1 MEKHKK
7 KALETDCLCSKCVFR
22 FQCFTQERVFS
33 DPIYQGLFEAL
44 MAQGKSK
51 EEAID
56 EVANEIKLRMVRVDL
71 QPFEP
76 ITPYEPTIQPYTFPC
91 PNLAPD
97 IQPFIQPWTIISGGW
112 YDSDSISFDTNDKG
126 EVLVNY
132 TMCDGKEVNW
142 QCK

>member
-7 KALETDCLCSKCVFR
+7 KALESDCLCSKCVFR

-56 EVANEIKLRMVRVDL
+56 EVANEIKLRMNRFEL
-71 QPFEP
+71 QPIELQP
-76 ITPYEPTIQPYTFPC
+76 IEVQPYTIPY
-91 PNLAPD
+91 PNSAPD
-97 IQPFIQPWTIISGGW
+97 VQPFIQPWTFVPGGW
-112 YDSDSISFDTNDKG
+112 YGSDSISFDANDKG
-126 EVLVNY
+126 DVLVSY
-132 TMCDGKEVNW
+132 TMHDGKEVSW
-142 QCK
+142 ILQ

>member
-44 MAQGKSK
+44 MAKGRTR

-56 EVANEIKLRMVRVDL
+56 EVANEIKNKIAGGFHITLD
-71 QPFEP
+71 E
-76 ITPYEPTIQPYTFPC
+76 ITPYVPPPTTVQPYYYPQYTYC
-91 PNLAPD
+91 DNVSV
-97 IQPFIQPWTIISGGW
+97 QPQENGSLNIS
-112 YDSDSISFDTNDKG
+112 YTLLDG
-126 EVLVNY
+126 EEVSWNAGSE
-132 TMCDGKEVNW
+132 DGFR
-142 QCK
+142 